1 MAGRALMIQGTG
13 SDVGK
18 SVLTAALCRIFVRQG
33 YRVAPFKAQNMALN
47 SFVTL
52 EGGEIGRAQ
61 AVQAAAA
68 RAEPSVHM
76 NPILMKPREDT
87 SAQIMVHGYPLGN
100 YSASEYIE
108 LKKSLIPK
116 IKESLDYLKG
126 NYDIIMIEGAGSP
139 AEINLREHDL
149 VNMATAF
156 QAEAPVL
163 LVADIDR
170 GGVFASI
177 VGTFAL
183 LEEIERDMIKGV
195 IVNRFRGQL
204 ERLKPGL
211 DEVEG
216 LIKRPVIGVV
226 PYYTEFH
233 IPEED
238 RYFPREQKK
247 NKKKDVE
254 IAVLHLPHISN
265 FTDFDPLEE
274 TEGLVL
280 NYVTEPGELD
290 GADAV
295 IIPGSK
301 NTIED
306 LDSLWKQG
314 WVGRI
319 KSFYRHGGTVVGICG
334 GYQMLGHQITDPG
347 AAESSIHSIKGMGL
361 LDITTEFYHVKV
373 TSQVWGEIKRT
384 GDKVVGYEIHMGK
397 TRLMDGVEPLLVIQ
411 RRGNEEVLENDGAV
425 SKDGRIFGTYLHGIF
440 DQVPFR
446 IGFVNKLRVHK
457 GLPPLEVQGQ
467 LSQFDVWE
475 RSYEMLA
482 DLVSSSLDMKFIEKL
497 VFNNHS

>member
-1 MAGRALMIQGTG
+1 MVGRALMIQGTG

-87 SAQIMVHGYPLGN
+87 SAQIMVHGLSVGN
-100 YSASEYIE
+100 YSAKEYIE
-108 LKKSLIPK
+108 LKKSLVPK
-116 IKESLDYLKG
+116 IKESLDYLKS
-126 NYDIIMIEGAGSP
+126 NYDIVVIEGAGSP

-149 VNMATAF
+149 VNMTTALE
-156 QAEAPVL
+156 AKAPVL

-183 LEEIERDMIKGV
+183 LEEYERDMIKGV
-195 IVNRFRGQL
+195 IINRFRGQV
-204 ERLKPGL
+204 ERLTPGL
-211 DEVEG
+211 VEVEG
-216 LIKRPVIGVV
+216 MIKRPIIGVV
-226 PYYTEFH
+226 PYYTDFH

-238 RYFPREQKK
+238 RYLPREKS
-247 NKKKDVE
+247 KKKDIE
-254 IAVLHLPHISN
+254 IAVVHLPHISN

-274 TEGLVL
+274 TEGVILK
-280 NYVTEPGELD
+280 YVKDPGEV
-290 GADAV
+290 GSPDAI

-314 WVGRI
+314 WVDRVT
-319 KSFYRHGGTVVGICG
+319 SYYRSGGTVVGICG
-334 GYQMLGHQITDPG
+334 GYQMLGRQITDPD

-361 LDITTEFYHVKV
+361 LETITEFYNEKI
-373 TSQVWGEIKRT
+373 TCQAWGEIKET
-384 GDKVVGYEIHMGK
+384 GEKIIGYEIHMGK
-397 TRLMDGVEPLLVIQ
+397 TRLLEGIKPLLVVH
-411 RRGNEEVLENDGAV
+411 RRGENDVLDYDGAV
-425 SKDGRIFGTYLHGIF
+425 SSDGRVFGTYLHGIF
-440 DQVPFR
+440 DQVSFR
-446 IGFVNKLRVHK
+446 LRFVNKLRAEK
-457 GLPPLEVQGQ
+457 GLPPLGIEGQ
-467 LSQFDVWE
+467 LNQFQVWE

-482 DLVSSSLDMKFIEKL
+482 DLVSSSLDMKFIETL
-497 VFNNHS
+497 VC

>member
-1 MAGRALMIQGTG
+1 MVGRALMVQGTG

-18 SVLTAALCRIFVRQG
+18 SVLTAALCRIFVRKG

-87 SAQIMVHGYPLGN
+87 SAQIMVHGVSIGN
-100 YSASEYIE
+100 YSAQEYIE

-116 IKESLDYLKG
+116 IRESLDFLKS
-126 NYDIIMIEGAGSP
+126 NYDIIVIEGAGSP

-149 VNMATAF
+149 VNMTTAIE
-156 QAEAPVL
+156 AEAPVL

-183 LEEIERDMIKGV
+183 LEEYERDMIKGV
-195 IVNRFRGQL
+195 IINRFRGQV

-211 DEVEG
+211 DEMES
-216 LIKRPVIGVV
+216 LIKKPVIGVI
-226 PYYTEFH
+226 PYYTDFH

-238 RYFPREQKK
+238 RYLPREKQK
-247 NKKKDVE
+247 NKKKDIE
-254 IAVLHLPHISN
+254 IAVLHLAHISN

-274 TEGLVL
+274 TEGVILR
-280 NYVTEPGELD
+280 YVTKPHEL
-290 GADAV
+290 GSPDAI

-306 LDSLWKQG
+306 LASLWEQG
-314 WVGRI
+314 WVERI
-319 KSFYRHGGTVVGICG
+319 ISFSREGKMVVGICG
-334 GYQMLGHQITDPG
+334 GYQMLGQSITDSG
-347 AAESSIHSIKGMGL
+347 AAESKIQTIKGMGL
-361 LDITTEFYHVKV
+361 LDITTDFYDEKI
-373 TSQVWGEIKRT
+373 TCQAWGEIKET
-384 GDKVVGYEIHMGK
+384 GEKVTGYEIHMGK
-397 TRLMDGVEPLLVIQ
+397 TNLMKGAEPLLVVRQ
-411 RRGNEEVLENDGAV
+411 RGKQEVLDYDGAV
-425 SKDGRIFGTYLHGIF
+425 SQDGLVFGTYLHGLF
-440 DQVPFR
+440 DQVSFR
-446 IGFVNKLRVHK
+446 LRFVNKLRIKK
-457 GLPPLEVQGQ
+457 GLHPLSLEGE
-467 LSQFDVWE
+467 LNQFEVWE

-482 DLVSSSLDMKFIEKL
+482 DLVSSSLDLKFIEDL
-497 VFNNHS
+497 VFQ

>member
-87 SAQIMVHGYPLGN
+87 SAQIMVHGKPVGN
-100 YSASEYIE
+100 YSAIEYIE
-108 LKKSLIPK
+108 LKKSLVPK
-116 IKESLDYLKG
+116 IKESLDFLKN
-126 NYDIIMIEGAGSP
+126 NYDIVIIEGAGSP

-149 VNMATAF
+149 VNMTTAL
-156 QAEAPVL
+156 EAKSPVL

-183 LEEIERDMIKGV
+183 LEEYERDMIKGV
-195 IVNRFRGQL
+195 IINRFRGQL

-211 DEVEG
+211 EEVEG
-216 LIKRPVIGVV
+216 MIKRPIIGVI
-226 PYYTEFH
+226 PYYTDFH

-238 RYFPREQKK
+238 RYLPREKQK
-247 NKKKDVE
+247 NKKKDIE
-254 IAVLHLPHISN
+254 IAVVYLQHISN

-274 TEGLVL
+274 TEGVVL
-280 NYVTEPGELD
+280 KYVTDPGEL
-290 GADAV
+290 GNPDAV

-314 WVGRI
+314 WVDRLI
-319 KSFYRHGGTVVGICG
+319 SFYRSGGTVVGICG
-334 GYQMLGHQITDPG
+334 GYQMLGRKITDPG
-347 AAESSIHSIKGMGL
+347 AAESSIHTIKGMGL
-361 LDITTEFYHVKV
+361 LEAATEFYNDKI
-373 TSQVWGEIKRT
+373 TCQAWGEIKET
-384 GDKVVGYEIHMGK
+384 GEKVIGYEIHMGK
-397 TRLMDGVEPLLVIQ
+397 TRLMEGIEPLLVIH
-411 RRGNEEVLENDGAV
+411 RRGNHEVLDYDGAV
-425 SKDGRIFGTYLHGIF
+425 SKDGRVFGTYLHGIF
-440 DQVPFR
+440 DQVSFR
-446 IGFVNKLRVHK
+446 LRFVNQLRNNK
-457 GLPPLEVQGQ
+457 GLPPLDIKGQ
-467 LSQFDVWE
+467 MNQFEVWE

-497 VFNNHS
+497 VC